1 MGDKEIQDTYAAL
14 NYLDTAG
21 DKYPLDK
28 NTMSL
33 CLR

>member
-1 MGDKEIQDTYAAL
+1 MGDKEIQDTYATEL
-14 NYLDTAG
+14 LDTAG

-33 CLR
+33 C